1 MEKEMELEFFIKI
14 NQLKYMKVILK
25 IIILMERVH
34 YFIMTEKFIIKELSK
49 MVFFGKKD
57 FIMIFLEKKPNL

>member
-57 FIMIFLEKKPNL
+57 FIMILLEKKPNL